1 MSNIDKQALLVSK
14 AKVSVFTMGY
24 ISQFEASEI
33 DSDDIDLRFEVDG
46 VETGTTV
53 SIVDECGHA
62 AQIIT
67 ALLDELEHYK
77 SREERVTKLVMD
89 NSTSWD
95 ALYKKLE
102 AAEKR
107 TAELERANA
116 AQDDHINQQQDR
128 IDVLEKRNAE
138 LGKYAGE
145 MERYCIAYMEWSNK
159 TDWVQGDKR
168 FDVVHPLGKHRADIL
183 GEYIKHLEREKD
195 AIEAVA
201 LALRD
206 DMRDVREKLED
217 AERRI
222 AETDQ
227 LNAELTARI
236 EPMDRRIAEL
246 ERSETQLINERDSAE
261 SALNDA
267 YKAVMGQAPEWSNWL
282 NFENA
287 IDEIELACE
296 LWRNQT
302 DDVIQFRQRI
312 QELEA
317 KLETADRLQDGA
329 FRDGL
334 KAGFSYGQTD
344 DQSGFT
350 QCMSAYSTTPASLL
364 PDGLIRAVHFY
375 EQVKRENPPVET
387 GAWKDAIDWVL
398 KEARLAASTLE
409 SSREH
414 EVISQQE
421 KA

>member
-1 MSNIDKQALLVSK
+1 MVERFSMNPVSCKLLN
-14 AKVSVFTMGY
+14 
-24 ISQFEASEI
+24 EAWKKEFP
-33 DSDDIDLRFEVDG
+33 DEVAIA
-46 VETGTTV
+46 ERML
-53 SIVDECGHA
+53 
-62 AQIIT
+62 

-107 TAELERANA
+107 
-116 AQDDHINQQQDR
+116 I
-128 IDVLEKRNAE
+128 
-138 LGKYAGE
+138 
-145 MERYCIAYMEWSNK
+145 
-159 TDWVQGDKR
+159 
-168 FDVVHPLGKHRADIL
+168 
-183 GEYIKHLEREKD
+183 
-195 AIEAVA
+195 
-201 LALRD
+201 
-206 DMRDVREKLED
+206 
-217 AERRI
+217 
-222 AETDQ
+222 
-227 LNAELTARI
+227 AELTDQKATWVTWAENASGMVDMLRL
-236 EPMDRRIAEL
+236 RIAEL

-267 YKAVMGQAPEWSNWL
+267 YKAVMGQAPEWSNWFS
-282 NFENA
+282 FENA
-287 IDEIELACE
+287 IDEIELVCE

-334 KAGFSYGQTD
+334 KAWFSYGQTD

-350 QCMSAYSTTPASLL
+350 QCMSASNTMPASLL

-375 EQVKRENPPVET
+375 EQVKHENPPVET

-398 KEARLAASTLE
+398 KEACLAASTLE